1 MVLGFF
7 FAVILYVFLKVYLG
21 SADRWGWYSDKNIP
35 QNS

>member
-1 MVLGFF
+1 MPKFEMVYTEESGS
-7 FAVILYVFLKVYLG
+7 VG